1 MTTSAAIKI
10 HHSSFIVHH
19 SSFYSGSIMKT
30 NRLCFTV
37 IALLA
42 FLSVSCAPTNAPTT
56 AASMAT
62 TSSQT
67 TTFPLTMIDDLDR
80 QVTVETVPQRIIS
93 LLPSNTE
100 ILFAVGAGD
109 QVVGVT
115 SYCTYPPEATTRE
128 QVGGITNK
136 SLSIEAIVAL
146 EPDLV
151 LASGSQDEIIPLL
164 EQSGLVVIALKPAT
178 LDDIYANIELA
189 GSVTGH
195 LDQATAL
202 TADMRR
208 RVEAVRAKVAAIP
221 DNRQPAVF
229 YEVWDDPLMTA
240 GPNTFIG
247 QMLKIAG
254 AHSIFADVKED
265 WPQVSAEVILKRNP
279 EVIIG
284 PSSHGNALI
293 AEKIAARP
301 GWTNITAVQNDRIYL
316 LDGDM
321 VSRPGPR
328 VVDVLEEIARDLYPD
343 LF

>member
-1 MTTSAAIKI
+1 
-10 HHSSFIVHH
+10 
-19 SSFYSGSIMKT
+19 MKF
-30 NRLCFTV
+30 NRLCFIMTTLLTF
-37 IALLA
+37 LLA
-42 FLSVSCAPTNAPTT
+42 GCASTDASTT
-56 AASMAT
+56 ATSMAT

-67 TTFPLTMIDDLDR
+67 TTFPLTLIDDLDR
-80 QVTVETVPQRIIS
+80 QVTVEAVPQRIIS

-115 SYCTYPPEATTRE
+115 SYCTYPPQATTRE

-136 SLSIEAIVAL
+136 SLSLESIVAL

-164 EQSGLVVIALKPAT
+164 EQSGLVVMALKPAT
-178 LDDIYANIELA
+178 LDDIYANIDLV
-189 GSVTGH
+189 GRVTGH
-195 LDQATAL
+195 LEQATAL

-221 DNRQPAVF
+221 DSRQPAVF

-247 QMLKIAG
+247 QMVDIAG
-254 AHSIFADVKED
+254 GHSIFADIKED
-265 WPQVSAEVILKRNP
+265 WPQVSAEVIVERNP

-284 PSSHGNALI
+284 PSSHGSALI
-293 AEKIAARP
+293 AEKIATRP
-301 GWTNITAVQNDRIYL
+301 GWANIKAVQNNRIYL
-316 LDGDM
+316 LDSDM